1 MNYEHMYTK
10 NINRHLI
17 HILDRS
23 NRRQGVF
30 GNNLMNISLYIF
42 MNLLMNLCDFF

>member
-1 MNYEHMYTK
+1 MNYEHMYAK

-30 GNNLMNISLYIF
+30 GNDEYKLIYFYEFIDEF
-42 MNLLMNLCDFF
+42 M